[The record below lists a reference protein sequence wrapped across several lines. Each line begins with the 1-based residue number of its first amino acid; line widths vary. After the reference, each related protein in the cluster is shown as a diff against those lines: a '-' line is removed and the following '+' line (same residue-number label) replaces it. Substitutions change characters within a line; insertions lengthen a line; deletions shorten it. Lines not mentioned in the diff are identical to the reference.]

1 MFVILSSSIMSPG
14 VEGWRVVCSLE
25 DIPSVL
31 TLANPRCP
39 RAPLPT
45 SSPAAYALLSEPC
58 FPSVWGYPLSTC
70 PSVSVLL
77 LLSILHPRHCSVPT
91 NTRPPHPV
99 STSPSPCVPMP
110 EFLPYF
116 FLPRPESL
124 DLRHT
129 LKSEGFCPEIL
140 NMYLCK
146 DLIYKLGHFLF

>member
-14 VEGWRVVCSLE
+14 VEGWRVVCSPE

-45 SSPAAYALLSEPC
+45 SSPAARALLSEPR

-70 PSVSVLL
+70 SSISVLL

-99 STSPSPCVPMP
+99 PGKPLWSPQCPLLSEKLSSPLSFSFPCSVLSLPGLCQLCLGNPSPPIP
-110 EFLPYF
+110 G
-116 FLPRPESL
+116 
-124 DLRHT
+124 HT
-129 LKSEGFCPEIL
+129 VQWGK
-140 NMYLCK
+140 
-146 DLIYKLGHFLF
+146 